1 MLPTPRALTVA
12 LSLGSK
18 SVFHPIVQRVLRP
31 SHSRGWQAPSAD
43 HGGAKYRAWIWYD
56 RMYDESMGYAYEDL
70 AESQFEQLVVQMSRK
85 LLGPSVQGF
94 SPGVDGGRDARFEA
108 TANGFPSD
116 HSPWSGITIIQAK
129 HTNAFNTRFGDAGFS
144 GHSDSSVITEEIIRI
159 KKLVAAKSLD
169 NYMLFSN
176 RHLSALS
183 NETILKR
190 LSDECGI
197 KTASLHLIGIER
209 MDELFREHPNL
220 ATLAG
225 INPLD
230 GPLLVSSRELG
241 DVVEKVAATL
251 LAVSDKIPAPPTA
264 RVAFS
269 RKNELNNMSESY
281 SKVLMRR
288 YAHLLKQ
295 IHDFLAD
302 PVNSEYQDL
311 YEAVVDD
318 IGTKIA
324 AHKTDYHTFDR
335 LFEYLADL
343 VISRDTVLSANRKL
357 TKGVLF
363 YMYWNCDIGEVE
375 DAVS

>member
-1 MLPTPRALTVA
+1 
-12 LSLGSK
+12 
-18 SVFHPIVQRVLRP
+18 
-31 SHSRGWQAPSAD
+31 
-43 HGGAKYRAWIWYD
+43 
-56 RMYDESMGYAYEDL
+56 MYDDSMGYAYEDL

-85 LLGPSVQGF
+85 LLGRSVQGF
-94 SPGVDGGRDARFEA
+94 SAGIDGGRDARFEG

-116 HSPWSGITIIQAK
+116 QSPWSGVTIIQAK
-129 HTNAFNTRFGDAGFS
+129 HTNAFNMRFGDAAFS
-144 GHSDSSVITEEIIRI
+144 GTSDSSVITEEIIRI

-169 NYMLFSN
+169 NYLLFSN

-190 LSDECGI
+190 LADECEI
-197 KTASLHLIGIER
+197 KTESLHLIGTER
-209 MDELFREHPNL
+209 MEELFREHPNL

-241 DVVEKVAATL
+241 DVVEKVAASL

-264 RVAFS
+264 RVTLA

-281 SKVLMRR
+281 SKVLLRR
-288 YAHLLKQ
+288 YMHLLKQ

-302 PVNSEYQDL
+302 PINSEYQDL

-318 IGTKIA
+318 IGAKIA
-324 AHKTDYHTFDR
+324 AHKSDYQSFDK

-343 VISRDTVLSANRKL
+343 VIGRDTVLSANRRL
-357 TKGVLF
+357 TKAVLF